1 MKKIKGEKNYL
12 AEFLKIAPLSHAL
25 WRAVEALSFD
35 QIELKNPALDLGCG
49 FGEFSGVVFGK
60 VETGIDINKKE
71 LADALKNKKYNK
83 VVWADARALPFAA
96 KSYSTVIAVS
106 VLEHIENAEIV
117 IKEVGRILKK
127 GGTFAFSVPTTE
139 INKHLLVPKIL
150 TFLGLEKSA
159 KKYLELHSLAFK
171 HVTLKPATWWE
182 ETLKKCGF
190 KIEKAEG
197 TISPTVLKLHEFF
210 LISAFPSQFFKLFF
224 GKRLVVSIGLRSGIL
239 PIFFSRFIR
248 LNKDSKINMFFI
260 ARKNK

>member
-127 GGTFAFSVPTTE
+127 AAPKKAGLLNRLIKQRTFYKVWNIGKNTAKFRE
-139 INKHLLVPKIL
+139 IY
-150 TFLGLEKSA
+150 G
-159 KKYLELHSLAFK
+159 
-171 HVTLKPATWWE
+171 
-182 ETLKKCGF
+182 
-190 KIEKAEG
+190 
-197 TISPTVLKLHEFF
+197 
-210 LISAFPSQFFKLFF
+210 
-224 GKRLVVSIGLRSGIL
+224 
-239 PIFFSRFIR
+239 
-248 LNKDSKINMFFI
+248 
-260 ARKNK
+260 